1 MRSPDYNPSLF
12 IISPNNILLEKMR
25 DRLENASIYI
35 KEDNNC
41 DIDETEIE
49 DIKDGQDKQNF
60 NVDEDG

>member
-12 IISPNNILLEKMR
+12 IISPINILLEKMR
-25 DRLENASIYI
+25 DKLENARIYI

-60 NVDEDG
+60 NIDEDG

>member
-1 MRSPDYNPSLF
+1 VRSPDYNPSLF

-25 DRLENASIYI
+25 DKLENASIYI

-49 DIKDGQDKQNF
+49 DIKDGRDKQNF
-60 NVDEDG
+60 NIDEDG

>member
-25 DRLENASIYI
+25 DKLENASIYI

>member
-1 MRSPDYNPSLF
+1 VRSPDYNPSLF

-25 DRLENASIYI
+25 DKLENASIYI

-60 NVDEDG
+60 NIDEDG

>member
-1 MRSPDYNPSLF
+1 
-12 IISPNNILLEKMR
+12 MR
-25 DRLENASIYI
+25 DKLENASIYI

>member
-25 DRLENASIYI
+25 DKLENASIYI

-60 NVDEDG
+60 NIDEDG

>member
-25 DRLENASIYI
+25 DKLENASIYI

-49 DIKDGQDKQNF
+49 DTLSLEVEQEKIS
-60 NVDEDG
+60 

>member
-25 DRLENASIYI
+25 DKLENASIYI

-49 DIKDGQDKQNF
+49 DIKDGRDKQNF
-60 NVDEDG
+60 NIDEDG

>member
-25 DRLENASIYI
+25 DKLENASIYI

-49 DIKDGQDKQNF
+49 DIKDGQDK
-60 NVDEDG
+60 